1 MIWYARV
8 LVILGIILNLG
19 SASQA
24 QTPAPQSQ
32 PPPTEVTQPE
42 TKLAVFDEVWQ
53 NVRDYFYDPTLH
65 QLDWAAMR
73 EKYRP
78 LAAAATDEE
87 RSAVINRMLDELAA
101 SHTRYYTPAE
111 PAYYQLLDIF
121 AGSLRRE

>member
-8 LVILGIILNLG
+8 LVILGIILGLG

-24 QTPAPQSQ
+24 QTPAPQSP

-53 NVRDYFYDPTLH
+53 SVRDYFYDPTLH
-65 QLDWAAMR
+65 HLDWAAIR

-78 LAAAATDEE
+78 LEAAATDAES
-87 RSAVINRMLDELAA
+87 SAVINSMLDAIA
-101 SHTRYYTPAE
+101 DS
-111 PAYYQLLDIF
+111 
-121 AGSLRRE
+121 